1 MLPIQN
7 SAYFDVYFVWEN
19 EGRSGQN
26 SLYLQ
31 QIQPIASQITT
42 VRELYSL
49 SCMCF
54 VRQAPT
60 AIRHHHLVYRS
71 RLAKSNDKSIKSV
84 NFRFSHIDAKHE
96 ILFSATHRHV
106 AAWSRGMI
114 PPSGGGGR
122 GFDSRSGPAV
132 VPVGFLSAMTTSTNS
147 FFFRVS
153 IFFYCPYFMAAAP
166 PAWRCALRARG
177 RVPAA
182 LRILSHRGCGQA
194 LVIDGWSWARFPQR
208 PGEIKFAVLFISNDN
223 VDQFPTSN
231 SFFLFSFFFFF
242 ILP

>member
-1 MLPIQN
+1 
-7 SAYFDVYFVWEN
+7 
-19 EGRSGQN
+19 
-26 SLYLQ
+26 
-31 QIQPIASQITT
+31 
-42 VRELYSL
+42 
-49 SCMCF
+49 MCF

-132 VPVGFLSAMTTSTNS
+132 VTV
-147 FFFRVS
+147 RV
-153 IFFYCPYFMAAAP
+153 
-166 PAWRCALRARG
+166 
-177 RVPAA
+177 
-182 LRILSHRGCGQA
+182 
-194 LVIDGWSWARFPQR
+194 LV
-208 PGEIKFAVLFISNDN
+208 SNDN
-223 VDQFPTSN
+223 VDQFL
-231 SFFLFSFFFFF
+231 FFSCFD
-242 ILP
+242 ILLLSLLHSRRAASLALRAARARACSCCASHTQPPRLWPGLGH